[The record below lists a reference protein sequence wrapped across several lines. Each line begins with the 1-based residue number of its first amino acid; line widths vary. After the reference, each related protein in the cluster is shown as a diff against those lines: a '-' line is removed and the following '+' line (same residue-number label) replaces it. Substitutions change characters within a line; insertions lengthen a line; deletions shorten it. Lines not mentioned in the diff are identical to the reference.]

1 MLFQGRL
8 DTDEI
13 WRNSWECLV
22 LLFKRREGY
31 HEGGIFSSFKR
42 SINTTRKIFTPL
54 LRDDC
59 ESVIDDSRNSIA
71 KRRLKFPFEL
81 SKFGEQKKTE
91 RSFLPPP
98 FLSKFPF
105 FFRDNE
111 KGIL

>member
-1 MLFQGRL
+1 MKFGGTRRSVWFFFLKGGRV
-8 DTDEI
+8 I
-13 WRNSWECLV
+13 VSV
-22 LLFKRREGY
+22 S

-42 SINTTRKIFTPL
+42 SINTTRKIFTPS

>member
-8 DTDEI
+8 DTDKI

-31 HEGGIFSSFKR
+31 HEGGIFSSFKC
-42 SINTTRKIFTPL
+42 SINTTRKIFTPS

-98 FLSKFPF
+98 FLASLSTGFESD
-105 FFRDNE
+105 RT
-111 KGIL
+111 

>member
-1 MLFQGRL
+1 M
-8 DTDEI
+8 
-13 WRNSWECLV
+13 V

-31 HEGGIFSSFKR
+31 HERGIFSSFKR
-42 SINTTRKIFTPL
+42 SINTTRKIFTPS